1 MNILLVILLLAAMG
15 ATVFMLVKGI
25 VTFLRTTEADLRS
38 GSVGPSQSSL
48 KQNRAMM
55 GRILF
60 QAVAIL
66 IIALLLMMKGNG

>member
-1 MNILLVILLLAAMG
+1 MNILLIILLIAAMG

-38 GSVGPSQSSL
+38 DTAGPSQSSL

-66 IIALLLMMKGNG
+66 IIALLLMMKGSG

>member
-1 MNILLVILLLAAMG
+1 MNILLVILLLAAMS
-15 ATVFMLVKGI
+15 ATVFMLIKGI
-25 VTFLRTTEADLRS
+25 VTFLKTTEADLHS
-38 GSVGPSQSSL
+38 GSAGPSQSSL

-60 QAVAIL
+60 QAVAVI